1 MLTYNKNNVRGIT
14 TMATLIDP
22 FQRKIEY
29 LRVSVT
35 DKCNYRCSY
44 CMPEQGVH
52 PEGNHT
58 EYLNYD
64 EITRIVKA
72 FSELGVWKI
81 RLTGGEPLVRKN
93 LPDLVAKINAL
104 PDVRDIA
111 LSTNAEKLAEHAQA
125 LKDAGVTRTNV
136 SLDSLDP
143 VKFNR
148 ITRGGDL
155 KKVLAGLD
163 AAFAVGMTPV
173 KVNMVVMKQT
183 NFDEIPAMLDY
194 AIAKGINLRFI
205 ETMPIGSAGI
215 SVMDEYVSADQI
227 LAKLKEHVGADLLP
241 MLDKQEAGPARVYR
255 IAGSKAKIGV
265 ISAVSQHFCETCN
278 RVRLTARG
286 ELALCLGQ
294 EDMVDLRTPL
304 RAGVSDDELKTIIV
318 AAIARKPERHH
329 FNENRHNIQFRQMV
343 SLGG

>member
-1 MLTYNKNNVRGIT
+1 
-14 TMATLIDP
+14 MATLIDP

-35 DKCNYRCSY
+35 DKCNYRCNY
-44 CMPEQGVH
+44 CVPEQGAH
-52 PEGNHT
+52 PEGRHT
-58 EYLNYD
+58 EYLDYD
-64 EITRIVKA
+64 EMTRIIKV

-93 LPDLVAKINAL
+93 LSQFVSQVSAL
-104 PDVRDIA
+104 PDVKDIA
-111 LSTNAEKLAEHAQA
+111 LSTNAEHLADQAQA
-125 LKDAGVTRTNV
+125 LKDAGVTRTNI

-143 VKFNR
+143 IKFER
-148 ITRGGDL
+148 ITRGGNL
-155 KKVLAGLD
+155 TKVLAGID
-163 AAFAVGMTPV
+163 AAFAVGMAPV

-183 NFDEIPAMLDY
+183 NFDEIPTMLDY
-194 AIAKGINLRFI
+194 AIEKGINLRFI

-215 SVMDEYVSADQI
+215 SAMDEYVSADQI
-227 LAKLKEHVGADLLP
+227 LEVVKNHLGSDLLP

-255 IAGSKAKIGV
+255 ISGSKAKIGV

-294 EDMVDLRTPL
+294 EDAVDLRTPL
-304 RAGVSDDELKTIIV
+304 RSGVSDDALKAMIV
-318 AAIARKPERHH
+318 AAIARKPERHY

>member
-1 MLTYNKNNVRGIT
+1 MT
-14 TMATLIDP
+14 TLIDP

-44 CMPEQGVH
+44 CMPEQGAH

-58 EYLNYD
+58 EYLSYD
-64 EITRIVKA
+64 EITRVVKV

-81 RLTGGEPLVRKN
+81 RLTGGEPLIRKN
-93 LPDLVAKINAL
+93 LHQLVAQISAL
-104 PDVRDIA
+104 PNVKDIA
-111 LSTNAEKLAEHAQA
+111 LSTNAERLGEQAQL
-125 LKDAGVTRTNV
+125 LKDSGVTRTNI
-136 SLDSLDP
+136 SLDTLDP
-143 VKFNR
+143 IKFER
-148 ITRGGDL
+148 ITRGGNL
-155 KKVLAGLD
+155 TKVLAGID

-173 KVNMVVMKQT
+173 KVNMVVMKNT
-183 NFDEIPAMLDY
+183 NFDDIPAMLDY
-194 AIAKGINLRFI
+194 AIVKGISLRFI

-215 SVMDEYVSADQI
+215 SVMNEHISSDQI
-227 LAKLKEHVGADLLP
+227 LAKLKAHVGSDLLP

-255 IAGSKAKIGV
+255 ISGSKAKIGV

-294 EDMVDLRTPL
+294 EDVVDLRTPL
-304 RAGVSDDELKTIIV
+304 RAGVSDDELKNIII
-318 AAIARKPERHH
+318 AAIARKPERHY

>member
-1 MLTYNKNNVRGIT
+1 
-14 TMATLIDP
+14 MALIDP

-52 PEGNHT
+52 PDGHHS
-58 EYLNYD
+58 EYLDYD
-64 EITRIVKA
+64 EIARIIKA
-72 FSELGVWKI
+72 FAELGVWKI

-93 LPDLVAKINAL
+93 LADLVQQIRHIPAIQ
-104 PDVRDIA
+104 DIA
-111 LSTNAEKLAEHAQA
+111 LSTNAEHLARHAVE
-125 LKDAGVTRTNV
+125 LHEAGINRINV
-136 SLDSLDP
+136 SMDSLNP
-143 VKFNR
+143 EKFER
-148 ITRGGDL
+148 ITRGGNL
-155 KKVLAGLD
+155 EKVLAGLD

-173 KVNMVVMKQT
+173 KVNMVVMQHT
-183 NFDEIPAMLDY
+183 NFDEIPAMLDF
-194 AIAKGINLRFI
+194 AIEKGIYLRFI

-215 SVMDEYVSADQI
+215 SVMNEHVSAEAI
-227 LAKLKEHVGADLLP
+227 LNVVRTHLGNELVPVIDNK
-241 MLDKQEAGPARVYR
+241 EAGPARVFR
-255 IAGSKAKIGV
+255 VGESKAKIGV

-294 EDMVDLRTPL
+294 NDMVDLRTPL
-304 RAGVSDDELKTIIV
+304 RNGISDDALKQLIID
-318 AAIARKPERHH
+318 AIAKKPERHH
-329 FNENRHNIQFRQMV
+329 FNENRHNIEFRQMV

>member
-1 MLTYNKNNVRGIT
+1 
-14 TMATLIDP
+14 MATLIDP

-35 DKCNYRCSY
+35 DKCNYRCNY
-44 CMPEQGVH
+44 CVPEQGAH
-52 PEGNHT
+52 PEGRHT
-58 EYLNYD
+58 EYLDYD
-64 EITRIVKA
+64 EMTRIIKA

-93 LPDLVAKINAL
+93 LSQFVSQVSAL
-104 PDVRDIA
+104 PDVKDIA
-111 LSTNAEKLAEHAQA
+111 LSTNAEHLADQAQA
-125 LKDAGVTRTNV
+125 LKDAGVTRTNI
-136 SLDSLDP
+136 SLDTLDP
-143 VKFNR
+143 IKFER
-148 ITRGGDL
+148 ITRGGNL
-155 KKVLAGLD
+155 AKVLAGID

-183 NFDEIPAMLDY
+183 NFNEIPAMLDY

-205 ETMPIGSAGI
+205 ETMPIGTAGI
-215 SVMDEYVSADQI
+215 SAMDEYVSADQI
-227 LAKLKEHVGADLLP
+227 LEAVKNHLGSDLLP

-255 IAGSKAKIGV
+255 ISGSKAKIGV

-294 EDMVDLRTPL
+294 EDAVDLRTPL
-304 RAGVSDDELKTIIV
+304 RSGVSDDALKAMIV

>member
-1 MLTYNKNNVRGIT
+1 
-14 TMATLIDP
+14 MATLIDP

-35 DKCNYRCSY
+35 DKCNYRCNY
-44 CMPEQGVH
+44 CVPEQGAH
-52 PEGNHT
+52 PEGRHT
-58 EYLNYD
+58 EYLDYD
-64 EITRIVKA
+64 EMTRIIKV

-93 LPDLVAKINAL
+93 LSQFVSQVSAL
-104 PDVRDIA
+104 PDVKDIA
-111 LSTNAEKLAEHAQA
+111 LSTNAEHLADQAQA
-125 LKDAGVTRTNV
+125 LKDAGVTRTNI

-143 VKFNR
+143 IKFER
-148 ITRGGDL
+148 ITRGGNL
-155 KKVLAGLD
+155 TKVLAGID
-163 AAFAVGMTPV
+163 AAFAVGMAPV

-183 NFDEIPAMLDY
+183 NFDEIPTMLDY
-194 AIAKGINLRFI
+194 AIKKGINLRFI
-205 ETMPIGSAGI
+205 ETMPIGTAGI
-215 SVMDEYVSADQI
+215 SAMDEYVSADQI
-227 LAKLKEHVGADLLP
+227 LEVVKNHLGSDLLP

-255 IAGSKAKIGV
+255 ISGSKAKIGV

-294 EDMVDLRTPL
+294 EDAVDLRTPL
-304 RAGVSDDELKTIIV
+304 RSGVSDDSLKAMIV
-318 AAIARKPERHH
+318 AAIARKPERHY